1 MSSSSNPN
9 ADSFDPDKAWRDAG
23 EARKSRNTTKAV
35 AYGGVAVAAPVAVW
49 GGYKAYNKWNEK
61 PKAEKQLSEKTS

>member
-35 AYGGVAVAAPVAVW
+35 AYGGVAVG